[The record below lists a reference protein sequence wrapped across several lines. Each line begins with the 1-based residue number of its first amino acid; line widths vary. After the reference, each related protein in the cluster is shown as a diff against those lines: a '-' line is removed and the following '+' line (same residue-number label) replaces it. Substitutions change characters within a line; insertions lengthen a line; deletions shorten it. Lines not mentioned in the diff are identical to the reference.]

1 MLKTVNFQIEII
13 TPMFLSGADQRKA
26 ELRAPSIKGL
36 LRFWWRALQST
47 SKIDELIQR
56 ENDIFGSGG
65 ENGGG
70 GSSFS
75 LRVAYE
81 HLETS
86 KEKFPKHNIMVTSKS
101 KGGTF
106 SVNILEYLAY
116 GTYEYKKGEG
126 NVFLRDW
133 IKPGNKFH
141 IGMTFFKEKHINEVL
156 KSMYVFSLFGGIG
169 SRNRNGFGGFTILNF
184 DEVFGSLSGIGSS
197 KDAYSRDSIVSLV
210 KKAENQPFMS
220 FTQGTKL
227 FRSKTPHVTW
237 DSALAEIGKIYRSA
251 RESLERR
258 HVYEKRQY
266 VGAPIIADKKD
277 KSFLDR
283 HAKPYFMRV
292 AREGTQYSSYILYL
306 PSLYA
311 QGLDK
316 DQFGSTIDHD
326 VVDERFSEICAE
338 VNNYLSQNME
348 TIL

>member
-1 MLKTVNFQIEII
+1 MLKTVHFEIETI
-13 TPMFLSGADQRKA
+13 TPMFISGPDQGKA

-36 LRFWWRALQST
+36 LRFWWRAMHPISSMDILKQKES
-47 SKIDELIQR
+47 S
-56 ENDIFGSGG
+56 IFGSGG
-65 ENGGG
+65 ENDSG

-75 LRVAYE
+75 IRLVYNTVPTA
-81 HLETS
+81 
-86 KEKFPKHNIMVTSKS
+86 KEKFPKQNIIVAS
-101 KGGTF
+101 KGKTF
-106 SVNILEYLAY
+106 PVNILEYLAY
-116 GTYEYKKGEG
+116 GTYKYEGKEKG
-126 NVFLRDW
+126 NVFLREW
-133 IKPGNKFH
+133 IKPGTKFH
-141 IGMTFFKEKHINEVL
+141 IDMTFFEETYIDEVL
-156 KSMYVFSLFGGIG
+156 ESMRVFSLFGGIG
-169 SRNRNGFGGFTILNF
+169 SRSRNGFGGFSILND
-184 DEVFGSLSGIGSS
+184 DEAFGSLSFIGSS
-197 KDAYSRDSIVSLV
+197 KDAYNRNSIVSLV
-210 KKAENQPFMS
+210 RKIENQPYTS
-220 FTQGTKL
+220 FTQRTKL